1 MALYHYTTEMRLQDI
16 LGSGKWHP
24 STDTVHDSTYGEGW
38 YLTDLP
44 PTTCEKV
51 LMQYCWEKSTLH
63 RRVEYYMM
71 VAVVGALAQWV
82 RDHVF
87 LVPRRQGV
95 SFTIL
100 HQGKAPECSLKPCNT
115 CSLNPDNR

>member
-1 MALYHYTTEMRLQDI
+1 MALYHYTTEMRLEDI
-16 LGSGKWHP
+16 LASKTWHP

-51 LMQYCWEKSTLH
+51 LMGYCWQKSTLH
-63 RRVEYYMM
+63 RRVQYYMK
-71 VAVVGALAQWV
+71 VAVNGAQPFWV
-82 RDHVF
+82 REHVF

-95 SFTIL
+95 SFTVL
-100 HQGKAPECSLKPCNT
+100 EHGDAPECPLKPCNT
-115 CSLNPDNR
+115 CRQNPDNA